1 MNQFATGKVT
11 VSMEKA
17 VYATARTYAKEDR
30 IQSWFH
36 FSVIILCVAC
46 SYLILFVSSNL
57 FILFITS
64 VVLSLLL
71 VRLFVIYHD
80 YVHMTI
86 LRDAFVAKIFFTFF
100 GWFILAPISIW
111 KRSHNHHHQHN
122 SKLDSLGIGSFP
134 ILTRN
139 EYLDC
144 SRSKRF
150 VYLLSRHP
158 VSIALGYFVTFLFGM
173 CLRSFTQNFKKHW
186 DSLLALVVHAGLGF
200 MIFFLGSI
208 ELFMLAFL
216 MPALVSGCI
225 GSYLFFAQHNY
236 PGVIHHRKE
245 DWSNYKAAITSS
257 SYIKMNWLMEWVTA
271 NIGYH
276 HIHHLNAA
284 IPFYNLPKAHHDLP
298 QLKIQIDTT
307 LHPLDILKCLRLKM
321 WDPCLNR
328 MIGMEDL
335 RPLNLRD
342 ESELIKPI
350 LHGLS
355 NH

>member
-1 MNQFATGKVT
+1 MKQFATDKLT
-11 VSMEKA
+11 ISMEKA
-17 VYATARTYAKEDR
+17 VYAAARTYAKEDR

-36 FSVIILCVAC
+36 FWIMIVSVAC

-57 FILFITS
+57 FISFITG

-80 YVHMTI
+80 YVHKTI
-86 LRDAFVAKIFFTFF
+86 LHDAFVARIFFTFF

-122 SKLDSLGIGSFP
+122 SKLDAWGIGSFP
-134 ILTRN
+134 ILTRS

-144 SRSKRF
+144 SRSKRLA
-150 VYLLSRHP
+150 YLLTRHP
-158 VSIALGYFVTFLFGM
+158 VSIVLGYFVTFLFGM
-173 CLRSFTQNFKKHW
+173 CLRSFVQNSKKHW
-186 DSLLALVVHAGLGF
+186 DSLLALVVHTGLGS
-200 MIFFLGSI
+200 MIFLGGGI
-208 ELFMLAFL
+208 ELFVCTFL
-216 MPALVSGCI
+216 LPALVSGCI

-257 SYIKMNWLMEWVTA
+257 SYIKMNWLMEWFTA

-284 IPFYNLPKAHHDLP
+284 IPFYNLPKVHHELP
-298 QLKIQIDTT
+298 QLKPQVDTT
-307 LHPLDILKCLRLKM
+307 LLPLDILKCLRLKL

-335 RPLNLRD
+335 RPLNLKD
-342 ESELIKPI
+342 DSGLLKPI

-355 NH
+355 N